1 MIYINITSSFTTKRR
16 TGIQRVVANLGEH
29 FIDNFLYI
37 FITYNYDDGKFYKL
51 ENVNNLADA
60 IYNDNCELTPLVF
73 SELNS
78 SDYFFDID
86 AAWSDAVDRKVL
98 YSKLREKKV
107 GIINLHYDSV
117 PIVNSAWSHANT
129 VIRYMD
135 FFYSKIAYSDFIFS
149 ISNFVKNEIDELSS
163 KIMGVV
169 KPGAVIPLGPL
180 PVLELDATKNA
191 LFENKYRELLK
202 KPYFISVGTIEPRK
216 NYDYLVE
223 VYNNYDLQDA
233 RLVLVGREG
242 WNVDDF
248 IKNLKTH
255 ANYINKNI
263 LWLSDVDDEELAFLY
278 SKCLAYVTSS
288 HYEGYG
294 LPAVE
299 ALTFGIPTIVSNG
312 GALPEVV
319 GNAAEVF
326 SLSEPES
333 LYHIMNKLIRS
344 EEYRGSLV
352 KRAKSYKT
360 PEWKDA
366 FNIVNDSIQ
375 TLIDKKNRVVSDD
388 LNQIVYI
395 SISPDKFA
403 LSIQSVIEKIKFIDS
418 VIVLTTQN
426 QKKLFVDILSESK
439 LNYQVLCDEDLL
451 SNSELMSS
459 DHQTRNTMLRKELY
473 KNPLINDNFLAS
485 DDDYIALKDID
496 KDFYIVGGKYVAY
509 YYYNDMESWT
519 GSFPQLTSY
528 DAGIIKT
535 GRMLRS
541 FGYSTK
547 GFSSH
552 MPQVINK
559 EIVNEVYDRY
569 LSDSR
574 FNGMDEWSVYFNIAI
589 FDYPEKFI
597 SREYQTFNWPG
608 NATDW
613 VCDVIPDNYHFQN
626 YYDNSENGLDGVLS
640 KQIDILKNYH
650 ESLVK
655 YKNLESGEGYSP
667 IVILFNN
674 DMIDFVNQSI
684 NVKAGRQS
692 LRRIFLLNKTGATKA
707 FERVTIKISP
717 AESGVDEIYSVS
729 FDKVNA
735 TWLPLNPPIKNG
747 LYQLTCSFEFG
758 GKVVDT
764 SVQMRVGY

>member
-16 TGIQRVVANLGEH
+16 TGIQRVVANLGEY
-29 FIDNFLYI
+29 FIDNLLYV

-51 ENVNNLADA
+51 ENVSNLTDA
-60 IYNDNCELTPLVF
+60 IYDNNCELTPLAF
-73 SELNS
+73 SALNS

-86 AAWSDAVDRKVL
+86 AAWSDAVDRNIL
-98 YSKLREKKV
+98 YSKLREKNV

-135 FFYSKIAYSDFIFS
+135 FFYAKIAYSDFIFS

-163 KIMGVV
+163 KLIGVV

-180 PVLELDATKNA
+180 PVLELDDTKNA
-191 LFENKYRELLK
+191 LFEKKYRELLQR
-202 KPYFISVGTIEPRK
+202 PYFIAVGTIEPRK

-223 VYNNYDLQDA
+223 VYNNYDLQEA

-255 ANYINKNI
+255 ANYANNNI

-319 GNAAEVF
+319 GNSAEIF
-326 SLSEPES
+326 SLSDPES
-333 LYHIMNKLIRS
+333 LYHIMDKLIKS
-344 EEYRGSLV
+344 EEYRDNLV

-366 FNIVNDSIQ
+366 FNIVNDTIQ
-375 TLIDKKNRVVSDD
+375 SLIDKKNKVVSDA

-395 SISPDKFA
+395 SIAPEKFA
-403 LSIQSVIEKIKFIDS
+403 LSIQSVIEKIKFINS

-426 QKKLFVDILSESK
+426 KKKLFVDILSRTK

-459 DHQTRNTMLRKELY
+459 DHQTRNTMLRKALY
-473 KNPLINDNFLAS
+473 KNSLINDNFLAS

-496 KDFYIVGGKYVAY
+496 KDYYLADGKYVAY

-535 GRMLRS
+535 GRILRNL
-541 FGYSTK
+541 GYSTK
-547 GFSSH
+547 GYSSH

-559 EIVNEVYDRY
+559 EIVNTVYDRH
-569 LSDSR
+569 LSDPR
-574 FNGMDEWSVYFNIAI
+574 FDGMDEWSVYFNIAI
-589 FDYPEKFI
+589 FNYPEKFI
-597 SREYQTFNWPG
+597 CKEYQTFNWPG

-613 VCDVIPDNYHFQN
+613 VCDVIPDNYRFQN
-626 YYDNSENGLDGVLS
+626 YYDNSENGIDGLLS
-640 KQIDILKNYH
+640 KQTDTIKHYH

-655 YKNLESGEGYSP
+655 YKELESGEDYSP
-667 IVILFNN
+667 IVLLFK
-674 DMIDFVNQSI
+674 DGMIKFVNQSI

-692 LRRIFLLNKTGATKA
+692 LRRIFLLNNSGATRT
-707 FERVTIKISP
+707 FEHVTINITP

-747 LYQLTCSFEFG
+747 LYQLTCSFEFD
-758 GKVVDT
+758 GKIVDA
-764 SVQMRVGY
+764 SVQMRVDY